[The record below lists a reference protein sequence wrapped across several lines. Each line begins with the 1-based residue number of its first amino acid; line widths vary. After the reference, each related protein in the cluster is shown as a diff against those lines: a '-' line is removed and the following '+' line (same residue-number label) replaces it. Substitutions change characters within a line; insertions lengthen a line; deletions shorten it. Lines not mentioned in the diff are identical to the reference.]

1 VTSVVERI
9 SCGFQWNFLILDLMC
24 VLHFSESILDLSNCN
39 LRSCILVSPAQSLCR
54 RLWAPVFCLGI
65 FLRISIQP
73 LSIPGRAVSFGHNS
87 DQAARFSFT
96 EDLCHRFSSG
106 PRAARSRD

>member
-1 VTSVVERI
+1 VTSVIERI
-9 SCGFQWNFLILDLMC
+9 SCSFQWKFLILHLIC
-24 VLHFSESILDLSNCN
+24 VLHFSEFILDLSSCN
-39 LRSCILVSPAQSLCR
+39 LRSCILISPAQSLRR

-87 DQAARFSFT
+87 DQAARFSFI
-96 EDLCHRFSSG
+96 EDLCHRFSYG